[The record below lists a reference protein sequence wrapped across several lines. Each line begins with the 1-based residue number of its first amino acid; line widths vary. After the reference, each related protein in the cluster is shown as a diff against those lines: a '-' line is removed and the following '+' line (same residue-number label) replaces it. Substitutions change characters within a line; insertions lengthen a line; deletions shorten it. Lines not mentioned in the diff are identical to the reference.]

1 MNSTSSPSRV
11 LQDEGVVAV
20 NALVWSDEAKPNDY
34 CSYNHTFADTLFG
47 RYQIEWKGWKDYPN
61 FSLDFA
67 GNVVDGYAGNT
78 LDAVRAFAQS
88 HFDAAIRSAIL
99 HSPTERPVIETA
111 NTEHVGADVSGV
123 SEAMVEAAQNVL
135 FKYVEDRAA
144 IRAALVAA
152 LSPAI
157 SAGWQPI
164 ETARKIVDETVLL
177 RIEHMNYAIADD
189 ANKHRW
195 EEVVT
200 AYWTDF
206 NSGGWVW
213 HGLAGAPTHWQPLPA
228 LPTKDPD
235 NGNS

>member
-1 MNSTSSPSRV
+1 MSDLIEQIDALLHLDAKGRLVPHGIGGLARELLTRARDAIASPPSRV
-11 LQDEGVVAV
+11 LQDEGVVAWRRKEP
-20 NALVWSDEAKPNDY
+20 NRSWTYTDGANKPQAG
-34 CSYNHTFADTLFG
+34 STFE
-47 RYQIEWKGWKDYPN
+47 YQPLYTAPP
-61 FSLDFA
+61 
-67 GNVVDGYAGNT
+67 
-78 LDAVRAFAQS
+78 
-88 HFDAAIRSAIL
+88 AIL
-99 HSPTERPVIETA
+99 PSTIGGSV
-111 NTEHVGADVSGV
+111 GV
-123 SEAMVEAAQNVL
+123 SEEMVTAALNAKPKNSPISYFL
-135 FKYVEDRAA
+135 NPNNHLKPEDVRELM
-144 IRAALVAA
+144 RAALTAA

-157 SAGWQPI
+157 SGEPTGWQPI

-228 LPTKDPD
+228 SPSTQAQER
-235 NGNS
+235 